1 MKVFNAFSNTMVDSN
16 TMMAANKLIELKNT
30 KGQWEVIDE
39 VLNVWHKT
47 NPKKWKAHL
56 IELKDLKET
65 RQNKFASTRDKS
77 LRFLLDIPEK
87 VILMI
92 RKLYT
97 TEECPMDKK
106 WMLKFAKRY
115 PKFLVADRV

>member
-1 MKVFNAFSNTMVDSN
+1 MRIYNSFSNTMVDSKI
-16 TMMAANKLIELKNT
+16 MLAADRLIELKKT

-39 VLNVWHKT
+39 VLNVWEKT

-65 RQNKFASTRDKS
+65 RINKFASTRDKS

-97 TEECPMDKK
+97 TDECPMDKK